1 MTNVLILGASGQIAR
16 HVIGFLHDH
25 PSIRATLFLRDAG
38 KLGDLDVS
46 GMRVI
51 EGDVA
56 DRAAL
61 AEAMAGQDI
70 VYANLAGPVDAL
82 ARTIVEVMEET
93 GVKRLIF
100 ITTLGIYD
108 EVPGAFGA
116 WNNAMI
122 GEDIPPYRRA
132 ADLIEESGLDY
143 TIVRPAWLT
152 DADEVSYETTQKG
165 EAFKGTEVS
174 RRSVAAFVVSVL
186 ENPTLASRGSVGV
199 DKPGTEGDKP
209 AFY

>member
-1 MTNVLILGASGQIAR
+1 
-16 HVIGFLHDH
+16 
-25 PSIRATLFLRDAG
+25 
-38 KLGDLDVS
+38 
-46 GMRVI
+46 
-51 EGDVA
+51 
-56 DRAAL
+56 
-61 AEAMAGQDI
+61 
-70 VYANLAGPVDAL
+70 
-82 ARTIVEVMEET
+82 
-93 GVKRLIF
+93 
-100 ITTLGIYD
+100 
-108 EVPGAFGA
+108 
-116 WNNAMI
+116 MI

-132 ADLIEESGLDY
+132 ADLIEGSGLDY